1 MFTARWKKLNA
12 RLPKLTATEESSTK
26 SERSRYMRP
35 VLSSNDWLIEETAFD
50 FEEANFK
57 ETIFTVGNGYQ
68 GTRGSLEEGHKGEL
82 SGTYL
87 SGVYD
92 QHDSTVIDQ
101 VNAPTWLPLMVR
113 VGGALLNTQTCK
125 VVEHRRV
132 LDLQTGLLHRDTLF
146 EESSGHRTR
155 IASVRFASFADQ
167 HICGIRLTVTPEN
180 HSSVITVES
189 ALDAERYNLD
199 RLPAYQGTPKF
210 HPEVKWEKWAKS
222 RHMKVTSTTANEDH
236 IYVETR
242 TLDTEISIGMAAA
255 LDVPV
260 GGNFHGTERSYESVS
275 QIASVDAVKGQS
287 YTFDKLVAIFTS
299 RDLNGAELGARCE
312 AALETAH
319 AKGIETCLS
328 ESVAAWRLKWEACD
342 CVVTGDVEATRAL
355 RFNIYHLLIAA
366 NENDP
371 RANIGAK
378 SMSGEG
384 YKGHV
389 FWDTE
394 IFLLP
399 FYIFTQPRT
408 AKALLKY
415 RYNTLNGAIENA
427 RMNGFKGAQYA
438 WESADTGAETTP
450 KWTHDG
456 ANRIW
461 TGEEE
466 IHVTACVAFGILSYV
481 AATGDQQLMRDFGAE
496 VLYQTSRF
504 WVSRL
509 ELNEGADRYELT
521 RVIGPDEFHEH
532 VDNNTFTNRMAKWHL
547 EQTARVFADLSAAGS
562 SEHDSLLNRLGLTA
576 DEVKKWTNV
585 AEKIY
590 LPVDPSGTLIE
601 QFEGYFQLDDIPI
614 VEWDDNQ
621 MPCYPDGHDHFSLN
635 GSMLLKQPDVI
646 MLNYLLP
653 DEFSDE
659 VKAANYAFYEKRTM
673 HKSSLSPAIHSIM
686 GIEVGDISSA
696 HRYFERSAFVDLIN
710 NQGNTQDGMHIASAG
725 GTWQSLVCGFG
736 GFRVKHGKITFKPW
750 LPEHWS
756 GIQFSLK
763 WQGNDIVVTIL
774 RDECRFLLSAAVG
787 VSEIIEVFGQQKTLT
802 AGQEV
807 IASPILNT

>member
-1 MFTARWKKLNA
+1 MHPAF
-12 RLPKLTATEESSTK
+12 SS
-26 SERSRYMRP
+26 S
-35 VLSSNDWLIEETAFD
+35 DWLIEETRFD
-50 FEEANFK
+50 LAEANFK

-87 SGVYD
+87 AGVYD
-92 QHDSTVIDQ
+92 HHDSTVTDQ
-101 VNAPTWLPLMVR
+101 VNAPTWLPLKVW
-113 VGGALLNTQTCK
+113 VEGELLDVQTCK
-125 VVEHRRV
+125 IVEHKRV
-132 LDLQTGLLHRDTLF
+132 LDMQTGFLHRDTLF
-146 EESSGHRTR
+146 EDNKGRRTR
-155 IASVRFASFADQ
+155 ITSVRFASFADQ
-167 HICGIRLTVTPEN
+167 HICGIRLSVTPEN
-180 HSSVITVES
+180 HSSPITVES

-199 RLPAYQGTPKF
+199 RLPKYQGSPDF

-222 RHMKVTSTTANEDH
+222 RHMEVTRASAAEDG
-236 IYVETR
+236 IYVEAL
-242 TLDTEISIGMAAA
+242 TLDTGISIGMAAS
-255 LDVPV
+255 LDRPE
-260 GGNFHGTERSYESVS
+260 GSQIQGSEREYKRVS
-275 QIASVDAVKGQS
+275 QTVSIDAVKRQS
-287 YTFDKLVAIFTS
+287 YTFDKTVAIYTS
-299 RDLNGAELGARCE
+299 RDLNGTELSARCT
-312 AALETAH
+312 AALETAQ
-319 AKGIETCLS
+319 AKGFCSYLRDS
-328 ESVAAWRLKWEACD
+328 AAAWRAKWDSCD
-342 CVVTGDVEATRAL
+342 CVISGDVEATRAL

-399 FYIFTQPRT
+399 FYIFTQPAA
-408 AKALLKY
+408 AKALLQY
-415 RYNTLNGAIENA
+415 RYHTMTGAIENA
-427 RMNGFKGAQYA
+427 QMNGFAGAQYA
-438 WESADTGAETTP
+438 WESANTGVETTP

-481 AATGDQQLMRDFGAE
+481 TATGDQKFMRDFGAE

-509 ELNEGADRYELT
+509 ERNAEQDRYELT

-547 EQTARVFADLSAAGS
+547 DQAARVFSELCAEGSAVHEALCSRLNLSVDEVEKWSELSA
-562 SEHDSLLNRLGLTA
+562 
-576 DEVKKWTNV
+576 
-585 AEKIY
+585 KIY
-590 LPVDPSGTLIE
+590 VPFDASRNLIE
-601 QFEGYFQLDDIPI
+601 QFEGYFELDDIPI
-614 VEWDDNQ
+614 TEWDENH
-621 MPCYPDGHDHFSLN
+621 MPCYPEGHDHFSLN

-673 HKSSLSPAIHSIM
+673 HKSSLSPAVHAIM

-736 GFRVKHGKITFKPW
+736 GFRVKQGKMTFKPW
-750 LPEHWS
+750 LPAQWS
-756 GIQFSLK
+756 NIQFSLK
-763 WQGNDIVVTIL
+763 WLGNDIAVTISQ
-774 RDECRFLLSAAVG
+774 DDYRFLLSAPAG
-787 VSEIIEVFGQQKTLT
+787 VSEIIEVFGRQETLN
-802 AGQEV
+802 AGQEL
-807 IASPILNT
+807 ILSPISLSRLELTH

>member
-1 MFTARWKKLNA
+1 M
-12 RLPKLTATEESSTK
+12 LTE
-26 SERSRYMRP
+26 
-35 VLSSNDWLIEETAFD
+35 LSGSDWLIEETNFD

-87 SGVYD
+87 AGVYD
-92 QHDSTVIDQ
+92 HHDSTVIDQ
-101 VNAPTWLPLMVR
+101 VNVPTWLPLKVR
-113 VGGALLNTQTCK
+113 VDGELLDVQTCA

-132 LDLQTGLLHRDTLF
+132 LDLQTGVLHRDTLF
-146 EESSGHRTR
+146 QDSRGRQTR
-155 IASVRFASFADQ
+155 LVSARFASFADQ
-167 HICGIRLTVTPEN
+167 HFFGIRLTVTPID
-180 HSSVITVES
+180 HSSIITVDS

-199 RLPAYQGTPKF
+199 RLPAYQGNPKF

-222 RHMKVTSTTANEDH
+222 RHLKVTKSDVSEDRAY
-236 IYVETR
+236 IETR
-242 TLDTEISIGMAAA
+242 TLDTGISIGMAAV
-255 LDVPV
+255 LEGPPSSR
-260 GGNFHGTERSYESVS
+260 FETSTRCYERVS
-275 QIASVDAVKGQS
+275 QTLSVDCDAGER
-287 YTFDKLVAIFTS
+287 YTFDKLVAIYTS
-299 RDLNGAELGARCE
+299 RDLNGAELATKCE
-312 AALETAH
+312 AALETAQ
-319 AKGIETCLS
+319 AIGLGKCMRDS
-328 ESVAAWRLKWEACD
+328 AAAWRAKWDACD
-342 CVVTGDVEATRAL
+342 CTITDDTEATRAL

-378 SMSGEG
+378 SLSGEG

-399 FYIFTQPRT
+399 FFIFTQPAAAR
-408 AKALLKY
+408 ALLEY
-415 RYNTLNGAIENA
+415 RYDTMAGAIENA
-427 RMNGFKGAQYA
+427 KMNGFKGAQYA
-438 WESADTGAETTP
+438 WESADTGVETTP
-450 KWTHDG
+450 KWTADG

-481 AATGDQQLMRDFGAE
+481 TATGDQQFMREFGAE
-496 VLYQTSRF
+496 VLYQTCRF

-509 ELNEGADRYELT
+509 EWNEGQARYELT

-547 EQTARVFADLSAAGS
+547 EQTAKVYSELCADGSAV
-562 SEHDSLLNRLGLTA
+562 HDGLCSRLKLA
-576 DEVKKWTNV
+576 DDEVERWSDI
-585 AEKIY
+585 AAKIY
-590 LPVDPSGTLIE
+590 VPFDPSRNLIE
-601 QFEGYFQLDDIPI
+601 QFEGYFQLEDIPI
-614 VEWDDNQ
+614 TEWDENH
-621 MPCYPDGHDHFSLN
+621 MPLYPEGHDHFSLN
-635 GSMLLKQPDVI
+635 DSMLLKQPDVI

-673 HKSSLSPAIHSIM
+673 HKSSLSPAIHAIM
-686 GIEVGDISSA
+686 GIEVGDHSSA
-696 HRYFERSAFVDLIN
+696 HRYFERSAYVDLVN

-736 GFRVKHGKITFKPW
+736 GFRVKHGQMTFKPW
-750 LPEHWS
+750 LPKAWS
-756 GIQFSLK
+756 DIRFSLK
-763 WQGNDIVVTIL
+763 WRGNDVAVTISH
-774 RDECRFLLSAAVG
+774 DESRFLLTAPAHTTEPI
-787 VSEIIEVFGQQKTLT
+787 EIFGRPLTLT
-802 AGQEV
+802 AGQEAV
-807 IASPILNT
+807 FAAEPV

>member
-1 MFTARWKKLNA
+1 MH
-12 RLPKLTATEESSTK
+12 
-26 SERSRYMRP
+26 P
-35 VLSSNDWLIEETAFD
+35 VLSSNDWLIEEID
-50 FEEANFK
+50 FNFAEANFK

-87 SGVYD
+87 AGVYD
-92 QHDSTVIDQ
+92 HHDSTVIDQ
-101 VNAPTWLPLMVR
+101 VNAPTWLPLKVR
-113 VGGALLNTQTCK
+113 VEGTLLNMQSCRII
-125 VVEHRRV
+125 EHRRV
-132 LDLQTGLLHRDTLF
+132 LDLLSGFLHRDTLF
-146 EESSGHRTR
+146 EDSNGRRTR
-155 IASVRFASFADQ
+155 ITSVRFASLSDQ

-180 HSSVITVES
+180 HTSTITVES
-189 ALDAERYNLD
+189 SLDAERYNLD

-222 RHMKVTSTTANEDH
+222 RHMEVTRAGVNEDLAY
-236 IYVETR
+236 IEIR
-242 TLDTEISIGMAAA
+242 TLDTGVAIGMASA
-255 LDVPV
+255 LDAPKE
-260 GGNFHGTERSYESVS
+260 GSIQRTERNYESVS
-275 QIASVDAVKGQS
+275 QVASVVAAAGQS
-287 YTFDKLVAIFTS
+287 YCFDKFVAIFTS
-299 RDLNGAELGARCE
+299 RDLNGSELRENCE
-312 AALETAH
+312 AALETVQ
-319 AKGIETCLS
+319 AKGMSASLS
-328 ESVAAWRLKWEACD
+328 SSAAAWRKKWDACD
-342 CVVTGDVEATRAL
+342 CVVLGDVDATRAL

-366 NENDP
+366 NEHDP

-399 FYIFTQPRT
+399 FYIFTQPET

-415 RYNTLNGAIENA
+415 RFNTLNGAIKNA
-427 RMNGFKGAQYA
+427 QLNGFKGAQYA

-456 ANRIW
+456 TNRIW

-481 AATGDQQLMRDFGAE
+481 AATDDQQFMRDFGAE

-509 ELNEGADRYELT
+509 EWNQDRDRFELN

-547 EQTARVFADLSAAGS
+547 EQTARVFAELDDAGS
-562 SEHDSLLNRLGLTA
+562 PEHKRLLNRLDLAA
-576 DEVKKWTNV
+576 DEVRNWTAV

-590 LPVDPSGTLIE
+590 VPFDPSRNLIE
-601 QFEGYFQLDDIPI
+601 QFEGYFQLEDIPI
-614 VEWDDNQ
+614 TAWDENH
-621 MPCYPDGHDHFSLN
+621 MPCYPEGHDHFSLN
-635 GSMLLKQPDVI
+635 GSTLLKQPDVI

-653 DEFSDE
+653 DEFSDD
-659 VKAANYAFYEKRTM
+659 VKAANYAYYEKRTM

-736 GFRVKHGKITFKPW
+736 GFRVKHGKMTFKPW
-750 LPEHWS
+750 LPLQWS

-763 WQGNDIVVTIL
+763 WQGKNMAVTIL
-774 RDECRFLLSAAVG
+774 HDECKFLLSAPVG
-787 VSEIIEVFGQQKTLT
+787 VSEEIEVFGHTVALS
-802 AGQEV
+802 AGQIEV
-807 IASPILNT
+807 VALARP

>member
-1 MFTARWKKLNA
+1 MH
-12 RLPKLTATEESSTK
+12 PKLSS
-26 SERSRYMRP
+26 S
-35 VLSSNDWLIEETAFD
+35 DWLIEEPHFD
-50 FEEANFK
+50 LAEANFK

-92 QHDSTVIDQ
+92 NHDSTVIDQ
-101 VNAPTWLPLMVR
+101 VNAPSWLPLKVR
-113 VGGALLNTQTCK
+113 VGGNLLSMQTCK
-125 VVEHRRV
+125 VIEHRRV
-132 LDLQTGLLHRDTLF
+132 LDLQTGTLHRDTLF
-146 EESSGHRTR
+146 EGDNGCRTR
-155 IASVRFASFADQ
+155 ITSVRFASFADQ
-167 HICGIRLTVTPEN
+167 HICGVRLTITPEN
-180 HSSVITVES
+180 HSSNITVES
-189 ALDAERYNLD
+189 GLDAERYNLD
-199 RLPAYQGTPKF
+199 RLPAYKDSPSF

-222 RHMKVTSTTANEDH
+222 RHLEVTRATACEDRAY
-236 IYVETR
+236 IEAQTI
-242 TLDTEISIGMAAA
+242 DTGIKIGMATV
-255 LDVPV
+255 LDVP
-260 GGNFHGTERSYESVS
+260 GTCGPIEAKRNYESVS
-275 QIASVDAVKGQS
+275 QSVSIETVQGQS
-287 YTFDKLVAIFTS
+287 YSFDKLVAIFTS
-299 RDLNGAELGARCE
+299 RDLKKTELGAKCE
-312 AALETAH
+312 AALETAQ
-319 AKGIETCLS
+319 AKGLSTCLS
-328 ESVAAWRLKWEACD
+328 DSAAAWRTKWEACD
-342 CVVTGDVEATRAL
+342 SVVSGDIAATRAM

-378 SMSGEG
+378 SLSGEG

-399 FYIFTQPRT
+399 FYIFTQPET
-408 AKALLKY
+408 ARALLKY

-427 RMNGFKGAQYA
+427 RINGFKGAQYA

-456 ANRIW
+456 TNRIW

-481 AATGDQQLMRDFGAE
+481 TATGDQKFMRDFGAE
-496 VLYQTSRF
+496 ILYQTSRF
-504 WVSRL
+504 WISRL
-509 ELNEGADRYELT
+509 ERNELKDRYDLT

-547 EQTARVFADLSAAGS
+547 VQTARVFTELFAAGS
-562 SEHDSLLNRLGLTA
+562 SEHESLMNRLDLTP
-576 DEVKKWTNV
+576 DEVDKWAAI

-590 LPVDPSGTLIE
+590 VPFDPERNLIE
-601 QFEGYFQLDDIPI
+601 QFEGYFQLEDIPI
-614 VEWDDNQ
+614 TEWDENN
-621 MPCYPDGHDHFSLN
+621 MPCYPEGHDHFSLN

-659 VKAANYAFYEKRTM
+659 VKAANFEFYEKRTM

-725 GTWQSLVCGFG
+725 GTWQSLVNGFG
-736 GFRVKHGKITFKPW
+736 GFRVKQGKMTFKPW
-750 LPEHWS
+750 LPQKWS
-756 GIQFSLK
+756 GIAFSLK
-763 WQGNDIVVTIL
+763 WQGNDIAVEISHE
-774 RDECRFLLSAAVG
+774 ECKFLLSAPVG
-787 VSEIIEVFGQQKTLT
+787 VNEPIEIFGGQEILT
-802 AGQEV
+802 AGQELIV
-807 IASPILNT
+807 RPPPSP

>member
-1 MFTARWKKLNA
+1 MHPA
-12 RLPKLTATEESSTK
+12 
-26 SERSRYMRP
+26 
-35 VLSSNDWLIEETAFD
+35 LSSRDWLIEETEFD
-50 FEEANFK
+50 FAEANFK

-87 SGVYD
+87 AGVFD
-92 QHDSTVIDQ
+92 NHDSTVIDL
-101 VNAPTWLPLMVR
+101 VNAPTWLPLKVR
-113 VGGALLNTQTCK
+113 IDGELLNTQTCR
-125 VVEHRRV
+125 VLSHRRV
-132 LDLQTGLLHRDTLF
+132 LDLQTGFLHRDTLF
-146 EESSGHRTR
+146 ADSQGRRTR
-155 IASVRFASFADQ
+155 ITSVRFASFANQ

-180 HSSVITVES
+180 HSSTITVES

-199 RLPAYQGTPKF
+199 RLPAWETTPEF
-210 HPEVKWEKWAKS
+210 HHEVKWEKWAKS
-222 RHMKVTSTTANEDH
+222 RHMKVTRASVDEDLAY
-236 IYVETR
+236 IEAL
-242 TLDTEISIGMAAA
+242 TLDTGISIGMAAA
-255 LDVPV
+255 LDVPA
-260 GGNFHGTERSYESVS
+260 GGRFHCAERNYESVS
-275 QIASVDAVKGQS
+275 QTASVEASLGQS
-287 YTFDKLVAIFTS
+287 YTFGKLVAIFTS
-299 RDLNGAELGARCE
+299 RDLNGVELAGKCKAELE
-312 AALETAH
+312 AAR
-319 AKGIETCLS
+319 AKGFDACLRAS
-328 ESVAAWRLKWEACD
+328 ASAWRGKWDDCD

-378 SMSGEG
+378 SMTGEG

-399 FYIFTQPRT
+399 FFIFTQPLAAR
-408 AKALLKY
+408 ALLEY
-415 RYNTLNGAIENA
+415 RYHTLPGAIENA
-427 RMNGFKGAQYA
+427 RQNGFRGAQFA
-438 WESADTGAETTP
+438 WESADSGLETTP
-450 KWTHDG
+450 KWTADG

-466 IHVTACVAFGILSYV
+466 IHVTACVAYGILSYV
-481 AATGDQQLMRDFGAE
+481 AATGDQSFLRDFGAE

-504 WVSRL
+504 WTSRL
-509 ELNEGADRYELT
+509 EWNEDETRFELS

-547 EQTARVFADLSAAGS
+547 EQAARVFEELGAAGS
-562 SEHDSLLNRLGLTA
+562 TEHKDLLARLELTA
-576 DEVKKWTNV
+576 DEVAGWSEV
-585 AEKIY
+585 AGKIY
-590 LPVDPSGTLIE
+590 VPFDPTRNLIE
-601 QFEGYFQLDDIPI
+601 QFEGYFQLADIPI
-614 VEWDDNQ
+614 TEWDEKH
-621 MPCYPDGHDHFSLN
+621 MPCYPEGHDHFSLN

-725 GTWQSLVCGFG
+725 GTWQALVSGFG
-736 GFRVKHGKITFKPW
+736 GFRVKHGKMTFKPW
-750 LPEHWS
+750 LPKHWQD
-756 GIQFSLK
+756 IRFALK
-763 WQGNDIVVTIL
+763 WQGNKIAVAISHDA
-774 RDECRFLLSAAVG
+774 CRFRLSAPAGATEV
-787 VSEIIEVFGQQKTLT
+787 IEVFGRPVTLN
-802 AGQEV
+802 AGQETV
-807 IASPILNT
+807 FALEPA

>member
-1 MFTARWKKLNA
+1 MHTA
-12 RLPKLTATEESSTK
+12 
-26 SERSRYMRP
+26 
-35 VLSSNDWLIEETAFD
+35 LSSIDWLIEETSFD

-68 GTRGSLEEGHKGEL
+68 GTRGALEEGHKGEL

-92 QHDSTVIDQ
+92 HHDSTVIDQ
-101 VNAPTWLPLMVR
+101 VNVPTWLPMKVR
-113 VGGALLNTQTCK
+113 VEGELLDVQNCR
-125 VVEHRRV
+125 VIEHRRV
-132 LDLQTGLLHRDTLF
+132 LDLQTGFLHRETLF
-146 EESSGHRTR
+146 EDHQGRLTR
-155 IASVRFASFADQ
+155 IESTRFASFADQ
-167 HICGIRLTVTPEN
+167 HVCGIRLTITPEN
-180 HSSVITVES
+180 HSSNITVES
-189 ALDAERYNLD
+189 TLDAQRYNLD
-199 RLPAYQGTPKF
+199 RLPAYQSAPVF

-222 RHMKVTSTTANEDH
+222 RHMEVTCTAATEEH
-236 IYVETR
+236 AYIESL
-242 TLDTEISIGMAAA
+242 TLDTGISIGMLSA
-255 LDVPV
+255 LDLPA
-260 GGNFHGTERSYESVS
+260 GSIFDGAKRNYESVS
-275 QIASVDAVKGQS
+275 QSASVDAVMGQS
-287 YTFDKLVAIFTS
+287 YTFDKLVTIFTS
-299 RDLNGAELGARCE
+299 RDQNCAELSAKCEVAIKAAQTNGFGA
-312 AALETAH
+312 
-319 AKGIETCLS
+319 CLADS
-328 ESVAAWRLKWEACD
+328 SAAWREKWDACD
-342 CVVTGDVEATRAL
+342 CIVQSDADATRAL

-366 NENDP
+366 NQNDP
-371 RANIGAK
+371 LANIGAK

-399 FYIFTQPRT
+399 FYIFTQPET

-427 RMNGFKGAQYA
+427 QLNGFMGAQYA

-456 ANRIW
+456 VNRIW

-481 AATGDQQLMRDFGAE
+481 AATGDRQFMRDYGAE

-509 ELNEGADRYELT
+509 EMNESKDRYELT

-547 EQTARVFADLSAAGS
+547 EQTARVFSELCAEGSAVHECLCNRMGLSIEEAAEWS
-562 SEHDSLLNRLGLTA
+562 
-576 DEVKKWTNV
+576 
-585 AEKIY
+585 KIAASIY
-590 LPVDPSGTLIE
+590 VPFDPSRNLIE
-601 QFEGYFQLDDIPI
+601 QFEGYFQLEDIPI
-614 VEWDDNQ
+614 TDWDENS
-621 MPCYPDGHDHFSLN
+621 MPCYPEGHDHFSLN

-696 HRYFERSAFVDLIN
+696 HRYFERSAYVDLVN

-736 GFRVKHGKITFKPW
+736 GFRVKQGKMTFKPW
-750 LPEHWS
+750 LPEQWT

-763 WQGNDIVVTIL
+763 WQGNDVAVKISHT
-774 RDECRFLLSAAVG
+774 EYEFMLLAPTGAT
-787 VSEIIEVFGQQKTLT
+787 EDIEVLGQSVTLT
-802 AGQEV
+802 AGEKVAVEAQ
-807 IASPILNT
+807 PN

>member
-1 MFTARWKKLNA
+1 MH
-12 RLPKLTATEESSTK
+12 P
-26 SERSRYMRP
+26 M
-35 VLSSNDWLIEETAFD
+35 LSSKDWLIEETSFD
-50 FEEANFK
+50 LGEANFK
-57 ETIFTVGNGYQ
+57 ETIFTVGNGYL

-87 SGVYD
+87 AGVYD
-92 QHDSTVIDQ
+92 HYDSTVIDQ
-101 VNAPTWLPLMVR
+101 VNSPTWLPFKVR
-113 VGGALLNTQTCK
+113 VEGRLLSVQTCQIVK
-125 VVEHRRV
+125 HRRV
-132 LDLQTGLLHRDTLF
+132 LDLQTGFLHRETLF
-146 EESSGHRTR
+146 EESNGRRTR
-155 IASVRFASFADQ
+155 IESVRFASYADQ

-180 HSSVITVES
+180 HSSEISVES
-189 ALDAERYNLD
+189 TLDAERYNLD
-199 RLPAYQGTPKF
+199 RLPAYQGNPKF

-222 RHMKVTSTTANEDH
+222 RHLKVMRMQTGEDQ
-236 IYVETR
+236 IYIEAR
-242 TLDTEISIGMAAA
+242 TLDTDIAIGMASTMEAPPNA
-255 LDVPV
+255 IYLDVEY
-260 GGNFHGTERSYESVS
+260 NYESLS
-275 QIASVDAVKGQS
+275 QVARFNGKVGQS

-299 RDLNGAELGARCE
+299 RDLHGAEVGAKCQM
-312 AALETAH
+312 ALETSQ
-319 AKGIETCLS
+319 AKGLSRCLVD
-328 ESVAAWRLKWEACD
+328 SVAAWRTKWNACD
-342 CVVTGDVEATRAL
+342 CVVSGDVEATRAM

-378 SMSGEG
+378 SLSGEG

-399 FYIFTQPRT
+399 FFIFTQPET

-415 RYNTLNGAIENA
+415 RYNTLSGAIENA

-456 ANRIW
+456 VNRIW

-481 AATGDQQLMRDFGAE
+481 TATGDQQFMRDFGAE

-509 ELNEGADRYELT
+509 ELNESEDRFELT

-547 EQTARVFADLSAAGS
+547 DQSARVFAELSAAGS
-562 SEHDSLLNRLGLTA
+562 SEHEALVAQLDLTA
-576 DEVKKWTNV
+576 DEVNSWITA

-590 LPVDPSGTLIE
+590 VPFDLSRNLIE
-601 QFEGYFQLDDIPI
+601 QFEGYFQLEDIPI
-614 VEWDDNQ
+614 TEWDEKQ
-621 MPCYPDGHDHFSLN
+621 MPCYPDGHNHFSLN

-653 DEFSDE
+653 DEFSE
-659 VKAANYAFYEKRTM
+659 ETKAANYTFYEKRTM

-725 GTWQSLVCGFG
+725 GTWQSLVNGFG
-736 GFRVKHGKITFKPW
+736 GFRVKHGKMTFRPW
-750 LPEHWS
+750 LPKQWS
-756 GIQFSLK
+756 DIQFSLK
-763 WQGNDIVVTIL
+763 WQGNDVAVTIL
-774 RDECRFLLSAAVG
+774 HHECRFLLSGPEGAT
-787 VSEIIEVFGQQKTLT
+787 EIIEVFGRQKTLT
-802 AGQEV
+802 AGQELTMSQ
-807 IASPILNT
+807 IASLDDSKLTESR

>member
-1 MFTARWKKLNA
+1 MH
-12 RLPKLTATEESSTK
+12 
-26 SERSRYMRP
+26 P
-35 VLSSNDWLIEETAFD
+35 VLSSNDWLIEEATFD
-50 FEEANFK
+50 FTEANFK

-92 QHDSTVIDQ
+92 HHDSTVIDQ
-101 VNAPTWLPLMVR
+101 VNVPTWLPLKVR
-113 VGGALLNTQTCK
+113 VEGTLLDVQSCK
-125 VVEHRRV
+125 VITHRRV
-132 LDLQTGLLHRDTLF
+132 LDLQTGFLLRDTLF
-146 EESSGHRTR
+146 EDNEGRRTR
-155 IASVRFASFADQ
+155 IESTRFASFSDQ
-167 HICGIRLTVTPEN
+167 HICGIRLTVTAEN
-180 HSSVITVES
+180 HTSNVTVES
-189 ALDAERYNLD
+189 VLDAERYNLD
-199 RLPAYQGTPKF
+199 RLPAYQGSPKF

-222 RHMKVTSTTANEDH
+222 RHLKVTRTSAFEDQTY
-236 IYVETR
+236 IEAR
-242 TLDTEISIGMAAA
+242 TLDTGISIGMASA
-255 LDVPV
+255 LDVPAGCV
-260 GGNFHGTERSYESVS
+260 LLDAGRNYESVS
-275 QIASVDAVKGQS
+275 QTASVESKQGVS
-287 YTFDKLVAIFTS
+287 HTFDKLVAIFTS
-299 RDLNGAELGARCE
+299 RDLNGSELGAECE
-312 AALETAH
+312 AALETAQ
-319 AKGIETCLS
+319 AIGFDTCLNDS
-328 ESVAAWRLKWEACD
+328 TAAWRAKWDACD

-355 RFNIYHLLIAA
+355 RFNVYHLLIAA

-371 RANIGAK
+371 LANIGAK
-378 SMSGEG
+378 SLSGEG

-399 FYIFTQPRT
+399 FYIFTQPAT
-408 AKALLKY
+408 AKSLLLY
-415 RYNTLNGAIENA
+415 RYNTLDGAIENA
-427 RMNGFKGAQYA
+427 RTNGFKGAQYA

-466 IHVTACVAFGILSYV
+466 IHVTACVAYGVLSYV
-481 AATGDQQLMRDFGAE
+481 SATGDRQFMRDFGAE
-496 VLYQTSRF
+496 ILYQTCRF
-504 WVSRL
+504 WFSRL
-509 ELNEGADRYELT
+509 EYNESEDRFDLT

-547 EQTARVFADLSAAGS
+547 EQTARVFSQLCAEGSAKH
-562 SEHDSLLNRLGLTA
+562 ESLCARLGLTVEEA
-576 DEVKKWTNV
+576 ASWSELSD
-585 AEKIY
+585 KIY
-590 LPVDPSGTLIE
+590 IPFDPARNLIE
-601 QFEGYFQLDDIPI
+601 QFEGYFQLEDIPI
-614 VEWDDNQ
+614 SKWDENH

-696 HRYFERSAFVDLIN
+696 RHYFERSAFVDLIN

-736 GFRVKHGKITFKPW
+736 GFRVKLGKMTFKPW
-750 LPEHWS
+750 LPEQWS

-763 WQGNDIVVTIL
+763 WQGNDMSVTIL
-774 RDECRFLLSAAVG
+774 PDECRFLLSAPDG
-787 VSEIIEVFGQQKTLT
+787 VTETIEVFDRPLNLT
-802 AGQEV
+802 AGAETV
-807 IASPILNT
+807 IRPILNS

>member
-1 MFTARWKKLNA
+1 MH
-12 RLPKLTATEESSTK
+12 
-26 SERSRYMRP
+26 P
-35 VLSSNDWLIEETAFD
+35 VLSNNDWLIEETKFD

-87 SGVYD
+87 AGVYD
-92 QHDSTVIDQ
+92 HHDSSVIDQ
-101 VNAPTWLPLMVR
+101 VNAPTWLPLIVW
-113 VGGALLNTQTCK
+113 VEGTLLNMQTCE

-132 LDLQTGLLHRDTLF
+132 LDLKTGFLHRDTLF
-146 EESSGHRTR
+146 EDDQGRRTR
-155 IASVRFASFADQ
+155 IESVRFASFADQ
-167 HICGIRLTVTPEN
+167 HICGIRLTITPEN
-180 HSSVITVES
+180 HSSAITVES
-189 ALDAERYNLD
+189 GLDAERYNLD
-199 RLPAYQGTPKF
+199 RLPVYKGDPKF

-222 RHMKVTSTTANEDH
+222 RHLKVTRTTACESR
-236 IYVETR
+236 IYIEAQTQ
-242 TLDTEISIGMAAA
+242 DTGISIGLAAS
-255 LDVPV
+255 LDGPA
-260 GGNFHGTERSYESVS
+260 GCGIQESKRNYESVA
-275 QIASVDAVKGQS
+275 QTVSVDTVMGQS
-287 YTFDKLVAIFTS
+287 YNFDKLVSIYTS
-299 RDLNGAELGARCE
+299 RDLNGVELSAKCE
-312 AALETAH
+312 ANLETAQ
-319 AKGIETCLS
+319 AKGFGACLS
-328 ESVAAWRLKWEACD
+328 DSAAAWLGKWDACD
-342 CVVTGDVEATRAL
+342 CVVTGNVDATRAM

-399 FYIFTQPRT
+399 FYIFTQPET
-408 AKALLKY
+408 AKALLMY

-450 KWTHDG
+450 KWTYDG

-466 IHVTACVAFGILSYV
+466 IHVTACVAYGILKYV
-481 AATGDQQLMRDFGAE
+481 EATGDVDFLRNYGAE

-509 ELNEGADRYELT
+509 ERNEAEDRFELT

-547 EQTARVFADLSAAGS
+547 DQTAQVFSQLCAEGSAVHES
-562 SEHDSLLNRLGLTA
+562 VCSRLGLNV
-576 DEVKKWTNV
+576 DEVAKWSDI
-585 AEKIY
+585 AAKIY
-590 LPVDPSGTLIE
+590 VPFDPSRNLIE
-601 QFEGYFQLDDIPI
+601 QFEGYFQLEDIPI
-614 VEWDDNQ
+614 TEWDENH
-621 MPCYPDGHDHFSLN
+621 MPVYPEGHDHFSLN
-635 GSMLLKQPDVI
+635 GSMILKQPDVI

-696 HRYFERSAFVDLIN
+696 HRYFERSAYVDLVN

-736 GFRVKHGKITFKPW
+736 GFRVKHGRMTFKPW
-750 LPEHWS
+750 LPKQWS
-756 GIQFSLK
+756 GIRFSLK
-763 WQGNDIVVTIL
+763 WQGNDIAVTIL
-774 RDECRFLLSAAVG
+774 HDECRFLLSAPEG
-787 VSEIIEVFGQQKTLT
+787 VSQIIEVCGRQETLT
-802 AGQEV
+802 AGEELA
-807 IASPILNT
+807 ISPIPVTG

>member
-1 MFTARWKKLNA
+1 MH
-12 RLPKLTATEESSTK
+12 
-26 SERSRYMRP
+26 P
-35 VLSSNDWLIEETAFD
+35 VLSSNDWLIEEIDFD
-50 FEEANFK
+50 FAEANFK

-87 SGVYD
+87 AGVYD
-92 QHDSTVIDQ
+92 HHDSTVIDQ
-101 VNAPTWLPLMVR
+101 VNAPTWLPLKVR
-113 VGGALLNTQTCK
+113 VEGTLLNMQSCRII
-125 VVEHRRV
+125 EHRRV
-132 LDLQTGLLHRDTLF
+132 LDLLSGFLHRDTLF
-146 EESSGHRTR
+146 EDSNGRRTR
-155 IASVRFASFADQ
+155 ITSVRFASLSDQ

-180 HSSVITVES
+180 HTSTITVES
-189 ALDAERYNLD
+189 SLDAERYNLD

-222 RHMKVTSTTANEDH
+222 RHMEVTRAGANEDLAY
-236 IYVETR
+236 IETR
-242 TLDTEISIGMAAA
+242 TLDTGVAIGMASA
-255 LDVPV
+255 LDAPKE
-260 GGNFHGTERSYESVS
+260 GSIQRTERNYESVS
-275 QIASVDAVKGQS
+275 QVASVVADAGQS
-287 YTFDKLVAIFTS
+287 YSFDKFVAIFTS
-299 RDLNGAELGARCE
+299 RDLNGSELRASCE
-312 AALETAH
+312 AALETVQ
-319 AKGIETCLS
+319 AKGMSASLS
-328 ESVAAWRLKWEACD
+328 SSAAAWRKKWDACD
-342 CVVTGDVEATRAL
+342 CVVLGDVDATRAL

-366 NENDP
+366 NEHDP

-399 FYIFTQPRT
+399 FYIFTQPET

-415 RYNTLNGAIENA
+415 RFNTLNGAMNNA
-427 RMNGFKGAQYA
+427 QINGFKGAQYA

-456 ANRIW
+456 TNRIW

-481 AATGDQQLMRDFGAE
+481 AATDDQQFMRDFGAE
-496 VLYQTSRF
+496 VLCQTSRF

-509 ELNEGADRYELT
+509 EWNEDRDRFELN

-547 EQTARVFADLSAAGS
+547 EQTARVFAELDDAGS
-562 SEHDSLLNRLGLTA
+562 PEHERLLSRLDLAT
-576 DEVKKWTNV
+576 DEVSNWTAV

-590 LPVDPSGTLIE
+590 VPFDPSRNLIE
-601 QFEGYFQLDDIPI
+601 QFEGYFQLEDIPI
-614 VEWDDNQ
+614 TAWDENH
-621 MPCYPDGHDHFSLN
+621 MPRYPEGHDHFSLN
-635 GSMLLKQPDVI
+635 GSTLLKQPDVI

-653 DEFSDE
+653 DEFSDD
-659 VKAANYAFYEKRTM
+659 VKAANYAYYEKRTM

-736 GFRVKHGKITFKPW
+736 GFRVKHGKMTFKPW
-750 LPEHWS
+750 LPLQWS

-763 WQGNDIVVTIL
+763 WQGKNMAVTIL
-774 RDECRFLLSAAVG
+774 HDECKFLLSAPVG
-787 VSEIIEVFGQQKTLT
+787 VSEEIEVFGRTVALS
-802 AGQEV
+802 AGQIEV
-807 IASPILNT
+807 VALARP

>member
-1 MFTARWKKLNA
+1 MH
-12 RLPKLTATEESSTK
+12 P
-26 SERSRYMRP
+26 M
-35 VLSSNDWLIEETAFD
+35 LSSRDWLIEETHFD
-50 FEEANFK
+50 LNEANFK

-87 SGVYD
+87 AGVYD
-92 QHDSTVIDQ
+92 HHDSTVTDQ
-101 VNAPTWLPLMVR
+101 VNVSTWLPLRVR
-113 VGGALLNTQTCK
+113 VEGEVLDVQTCK

-132 LDLQTGLLHRDTLF
+132 LDLQTGFLHRDTVF
-146 EESSGHRTR
+146 EDSKGRCTRVSSL
-155 IASVRFASFADQ
+155 RFTSFADQ
-167 HICGIRLTVTPEN
+167 HICGIQLTVTAEN
-180 HSSVITVES
+180 HSSQITVES
-189 ALDAERYNLD
+189 ALDARRYNLD
-199 RLPAYQGTPKF
+199 RLPAYKGGTGF

-222 RHMKVTSTTANEDH
+222 RHLKVTRSHASSDATYIEAL
-236 IYVETR
+236 
-242 TLDTEISIGMAAA
+242 TLDTGISIGMASS
-255 LDVPV
+255 L
-260 GGNFHGTERSYESVS
+260 ERPSDSGFERVEREYERVS
-275 QIASVDAVKGQS
+275 QTISIEAARGQS
-287 YTFDKLVAIFTS
+287 YSFDKLVSVYTS
-299 RDLNGAELGARCE
+299 RDLNGAELAAKCE
-312 AALETAH
+312 ASLETAQ
-319 AKGIETCLS
+319 AKGFSACLN
-328 ESVAAWRLKWEACD
+328 ESAAVWRAKWNACD
-342 CVVTGDVEATRAL
+342 CIVTGDEEATRAM

-378 SMSGEG
+378 SLSGEG

-399 FYIFTQPRT
+399 FYIFTQPQT

-415 RYNTLNGAIENA
+415 RYYTLNGAIENA
-427 RMNGFKGAQYA
+427 GASGFKGAQYA
-438 WESADTGAETTP
+438 WESADTGVETTP
-450 KWTHDG
+450 KWTADG

-481 AATGDQQLMRDFGAE
+481 AATGDQDFLRDFGAE

-504 WVSRL
+504 WISRL
-509 ELNEGADRYELT
+509 ERNDSENRYELT

-547 EQTARVFADLSAAGS
+547 EQSARVFGELCATGS
-562 SEHDSLLNRLGLTA
+562 PEHDALRKRLGLA
-576 DEVKKWTNV
+576 EEEVQNWAEV
-585 AEKIY
+585 AQKIY
-590 LPVDPSGTLIE
+590 VPFDPSRNLIE
-601 QFEGYFQLDDIPI
+601 QFEGYFQLEDIPI
-614 VEWDDNQ
+614 TEWDKNH
-621 MPCYPDGHDHFSLN
+621 MPLYPSGHDHFSLN

-659 VKAANYAFYEKRTM
+659 VKAANYAFYEQRTM

-686 GIEVGDISSA
+686 GIEVGDMSSA
-696 HRYFERSAFVDLIN
+696 HRYFERSAFVDLAN

-736 GFRVKHGKITFKPW
+736 GFRVKHGRMTFKPW
-750 LPEHWS
+750 LPEQWTN
-756 GIQFSLK
+756 IRFSLK
-763 WQGNDIVVTIL
+763 WQGNDVAVTITP
-774 RDECRFLLSAAVG
+774 DECCFQLTAPAGTKEV
-787 VSEIIEVFGQQKTLT
+787 IEVLGRQVTLL

-807 IASPILNT
+807 TFAPELV

>member
-1 MFTARWKKLNA
+1 MHF
-12 RLPKLTATEESSTK
+12 
-26 SERSRYMRP
+26 M
-35 VLSSNDWLIEETAFD
+35 LSSSDWLIEETKFD
-50 FEEANFK
+50 LDEANFR

-87 SGVYD
+87 AGVYD
-92 QHDSTVIDQ
+92 HHDSTVIDQ
-101 VNAPTWLPLMVR
+101 VNAPTWLPLRVR
-113 VGGALLNTQTCK
+113 VEGEALDVQTCK
-125 VVEHRRV
+125 VIDHRRV

-146 EESSGHRTR
+146 EDSKGRHTR
-155 IASVRFASFADQ
+155 IASVRLASFADQ
-167 HICGIRLTVTPEN
+167 HICGIRLTVTPVN
-180 HSSVITVES
+180 HSSTITVES
-189 ALDAERYNLD
+189 ALDAQRYNLD
-199 RLPAYQGTPKF
+199 RLPAYQGKPEF

-222 RHMKVTSTTANEDH
+222 RHLMVTRAVSSNNGTYIEAL
-236 IYVETR
+236 
-242 TLDTEISIGMAAA
+242 TLDTGISIGMAST
-255 LDVPV
+255 LDGPPESE
-260 GGNFHGTERSYESVS
+260 FQRAERDYERVS
-275 QIASVDAVKGQS
+275 QTVSIKAAQGQS
-287 YTFDKLVAIFTS
+287 YTFDKLVAIYTS
-299 RDLNGAELGARCE
+299 RDLNGAELAAKCE
-312 AALETAH
+312 ASLESAQ
-319 AKGIETCLS
+319 ARGLSACLS
-328 ESVAAWRLKWEACD
+328 DSAAVWRAKWDACD
-342 CVVTGDVEATRAL
+342 CIVTSDAEATRAM

-384 YKGHV
+384 YKGHI

-399 FYIFTQPRT
+399 FYIFTQPET

-415 RYNTLNGAIENA
+415 RYYTMSGAIENA
-427 RMNGFKGAQYA
+427 KVNGFKGAQYA
-438 WESADTGAETTP
+438 WESADTGVETTP
-450 KWTHDG
+450 KWTADG

-481 AATGDQQLMRDFGAE
+481 AATSDRDFLRDFGAE

-509 ELNEGADRYELT
+509 EWNDDHDRYELT
-521 RVIGPDEFHEH
+521 CVIGPDEFHEH

-547 EQTARVFADLSAAGS
+547 EQTARVFADLSADGS
-562 SEHDSLLNRLGLTA
+562 REHEELMKRLGLTA
-576 DEVKKWTNV
+576 AEVQRWIEV
-585 AEKIY
+585 AGKIY
-590 LPVDPSGTLIE
+590 IPFDPSRNLIE
-601 QFEGYFQLDDIPI
+601 QFEGYFQLEDIPI
-614 VEWDDNQ
+614 TEWDENH
-621 MPCYPDGHDHFSLN
+621 MPVYPEGHDHFSLN
-635 GSMLLKQPDVI
+635 DSMLLKQPDVI

-659 VKAANYAFYEKRTM
+659 IKAANYAFYEKRTM

-696 HRYFERSAFVDLIN
+696 HRYFERSASVDLVN

-736 GFRVKHGKITFKPW
+736 GFRVKHGKMTFKPW
-750 LPEHWS
+750 LPEQWTD
-756 GIQFSLK
+756 IRFSLK
-763 WQGNDIVVTIL
+763 WRGNDVAIVVAH
-774 RDECRFLLSAAVG
+774 DECRFLLTAPAG
-787 VSEIIEVFGQQKTLT
+787 TQEGIEFLGRPVTLLAGEEVVFAT
-802 AGQEV
+802 AP
-807 IASPILNT
+807 A